1 MNRCLRVVG
10 VWFGRFTGRLSM
22 VNGDD
27 HSGGKGASDGEKAR
41 AEKARAETHAPTSA
55 IVIPLSRR

>member
-22 VNGDD
+22 ANGDD
-27 HSGGKGASDGEKAR
+27 HSGGKGASDGEKD
-41 AEKARAETHAPTSA
+41 RAETHAPTSA